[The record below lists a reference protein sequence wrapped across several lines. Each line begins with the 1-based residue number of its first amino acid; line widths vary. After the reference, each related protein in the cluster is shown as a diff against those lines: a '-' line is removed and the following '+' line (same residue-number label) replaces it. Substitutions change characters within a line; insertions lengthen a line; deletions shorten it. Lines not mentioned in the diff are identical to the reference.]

1 MYDSPTQKPGNG
13 TTAPK
18 TGDVNPVIP
27 AVAAIAAVLL
37 AAGGVLTMLQYKGE
51 FYGKTVVLVPPAYT
65 TQTCSCCGH
74 VLKGEFSLTLKDRE
88 WVCPVCHAFHDR
100 DTNAARNI
108 LAKGLQLAE
117 TCGPSL

>member
-1 MYDSPTQKPGNG
+1 MKDTAEIQHVIMYDSPTQKPGNG
-13 TTAPK
+13 TTTPK

-27 AVAAIAAVLL
+27 AVTAIAAVLL

-51 FYGKTVVLVPPAYT
+51 FYEKTVVLVPPAYM

-88 WVCPVCHAFHDR
+88 
-100 DTNAARNI
+100 
-108 LAKGLQLAE
+108 
-117 TCGPSL
+117 